1 MKFIKPKIFLL
12 WVVVIGFCS
21 MIWLSVPGGTSV
33 ALAVV
38 NLSEQLEH
46 AGGQAGAGYG
56 EYVDPRII
64 VSNIVRLLLTLVATI
79 IFCLMVYAGYQW
91 MTAGG
96 NDEQITTAKQT
107 IFNSTIGLIIILSA
121 YGITILVTNLALG
134 RALGGVSSFGISW

>member
-1 MKFIKPKIFLL
+1 MRFIKSKLFLL
-12 WVVVIGFCS
+12 AIVAIGFCS
-21 MIWLSVPGGTSV
+21 LIGLSMPGGTPV
-33 ALAVV
+33 ALAAV
-38 NLSEQLEH
+38 NLSEQLDRA
-46 AGGQAGAGYG
+46 AGQGGAGYG
-56 EYVDPRII
+56 ESVDPRII
-64 VSNIVRLLLTLVATI
+64 VSNIIRLLLTLVATI

-96 NDEQITTAKQT
+96 NDEQIATAKQT